1 MTDRRDTALPAA
13 SQPGSRVDRIMWA
26 VVELVRRHWMFW
38 LLLAGGL
45 VLRAIA
51 QVAYEPALL
60 FIDSKKYI
68 FGTDFNNTIWG
79 SFDPLGYSLLIL
91 RPVLMFG
98 RSLAYAALAQHVLGM
113 AMAGALY
120 ALMVRRGVYRW
131 LAALA
136 VAPVL
141 FDAYQLNAEQ
151 TIMPDVLF
159 EALLVAGIVLL
170 LWRPRPGLFLII
182 LGGLALGASAP
193 VRQVGEALIAPALIY
208 VVFAAQGWWR
218 RLLHGAVLTA
228 CFALPI
234 VGYMSYSA
242 VIMHYGF
249 ELSNMGNAY
258 LYGRAAH
265 AADCAT
271 LKIPANERPLCP
283 NASTSATLG
292 VDGLVNASE
301 SPRVLYQ
308 PVNIQLGVLID
319 TNPWQKA
326 LAYSVLKQQPMRVAG
341 DIARDSVKIFAL
353 TRNTEQGDTQISRWQ
368 FQFGYP
374 YYPPGITRHG
384 WNSANKVFAAAG
396 GGGHARV
403 HWKADIALRYYQ
415 LHGGYTPGPVFLF
428 GLLAGIAGI
437 FTFRRRRDSGPALA
451 CLLITGC
458 AVAVLL
464 GADLY
469 EFSWR
474 YQLPALVTL
483 PVAGAFGITALV
495 RFFGMRRQS
504 GVAAGVAGADA
515 GAGVAEVAR
524 SAGSRSVV
532 GVCRV
537 RRVRRV
543 RRGLRADRARRG
555 WRRTGGGRIRAGGA
569 LASCRLRT
577 TTRIFACSP
586 RAWST
591 RTTGCGCAGT
601 RSNGAT
607 APAAPTRSCRSPTS
621 RWSSRPRMTAST
633 WSRSTAT
640 RSGGV
645 PGRSRRAAG
654 RTGRRA
660 SPGNWPGSS
669 SRRRPGCAPAS
680 WFGSGACT
688 PRTGSPIRPGIT
700 SWPPGWNRGRR
711 SGSPRSRTCVRP
723 GCPGPGSRR

>member
-1 MTDRRDTALPAA
+1 
-13 SQPGSRVDRIMWA
+13 MWA
-26 VVELVRRHWMFW
+26 VVDLVRRHWMFW

-45 VLRAIA
+45 MLRGIA

-91 RPVLMFG
+91 RPIMILG
-98 RSLAYAALAQHVLGM
+98 RSLAYAALVQHILGM

-141 FDAYQLNAEQ
+141 LDAYQLNAEQ

-159 EALLVAGIVLL
+159 EALLVAGLVLL
-170 LWRPRPGLFLII
+170 LWRPRPGLSLVI

-208 VVFAAQGWWR
+208 VVFAAQGWR
-218 RLLHGAVLTA
+218 KRLLHGAALTA

-283 NASTSATLG
+283 KAPASAALG
-292 VDGLVNASE
+292 VDGLVNAPE
-301 SPRVLYQ
+301 SPRVQYM
-308 PVNIQLGVLID
+308 PVNVQLGMLID
-319 TNPWQKA
+319 TNPWQKD
-326 LAYSVLKQQPMRVAG
+326 LAYHVLRQQPMRVVG
-341 DIARDSVKIFAL
+341 DIAHDSVKIFAL
-353 TRNTEQGDTQISRWQ
+353 TRNTQQGDTPISRWQ

-374 YYPPGITRHG
+374 YYPPGLTKHG
-384 WNSANKVFAAAG
+384 YNSANKVFARAG

-428 GLLAGIAGI
+428 GLLAGIGGI
-437 FTFRRRRDSGPALA
+437 FTFRRRRDSGLALA
-451 CLLITGC
+451 CVLITGC

-483 PVAGAFGITALV
+483 PVAAAFGVTALV
-495 RFFGMRRQS
+495 TFF
-504 GVAAGVAGADA
+504 
-515 GAGVAEVAR
+515 
-524 SAGSRSVV
+524 
-532 GVCRV
+532 
-537 RRVRRV
+537 
-543 RRGLRADRARRG
+543 RARRQA
-555 WRRTGGGRIRAGGA
+555 RTAAVAGGA
-569 LASCRLRT
+569 AEAAGAVEAAEAVTGHAAAGPSGQAGQADELAV
-577 TTRIFACSP
+577 
-586 RAWST
+586 
-591 RTTGCGCAGT
+591 AG
-601 RSNGAT
+601 SEQ
-607 APAAPTRSCRSPTS
+607 AAP
-621 RWSSRPRMTAST
+621 
-633 WSRSTAT
+633 
-640 RSGGV
+640 
-645 PGRSRRAAG
+645 
-654 RTGRRA
+654 
-660 SPGNWPGSS
+660 
-669 SRRRPGCAPAS
+669 
-680 WFGSGACT
+680 
-688 PRTGSPIRPGIT
+688 
-700 SWPPGWNRGRR
+700 
-711 SGSPRSRTCVRP
+711 
-723 GCPGPGSRR
+723 

>member
-1 MTDRRDTALPAA
+1 MTDWRDTALPAA
-13 SQPGSRVDRIMWA
+13 SQPASRADRIMWA
-26 VVELVRRHWMFW
+26 VVDLVRRHWMFW

-45 VLRAIA
+45 MLRGIA

-68 FGTDFNNTIWG
+68 LGTDFNNTIWG

-91 RPVLMFG
+91 RPILLFG
-98 RSLAYAALAQHVLGM
+98 RSLAYAALAQHILGM

-141 FDAYQLNAEQ
+141 LDAYQLNAEQ

-159 EALLVAGIVLL
+159 ETLLVAGLVLL

-208 VVFAAQGWWR
+208 VVFAAQGWR
-218 RLLHGAVLTA
+218 KRLLHGVVLTA

-242 VIMHYGF
+242 VIMQYGF
-249 ELSNMGNAY
+249 ELSNMGNAD
-258 LYGRAAH
+258 LYGRTAH

-271 LKIPANERPLCP
+271 LKIPAVERPLCP
-283 NASTSATLG
+283 SSALSATLG
-292 VDGLVNASE
+292 VDGLVNAPE
-301 SPRVLYQ
+301 SPRVTYE
-308 PVNIQLGVLID
+308 PVNIQIGFVID
-319 TNPWQKA
+319 TNLWQKDM
-326 LAYSVLKQQPMRVAG
+326 AYHVLRQQPMRVVG
-341 DIARDSVKIFAL
+341 DIANDSVKIFAL
-353 TRNTEQGDTQISRWQ
+353 TRNTEQGDTPISRWQ

-384 WNSANKVFAAAG
+384 YNSASKVFARAG

-403 HWKADIALRYYQ
+403 HWKPDIALRYYQ
-415 LHGGYTPGPVFLF
+415 LHGGYTPGPVFLL
-428 GLLAGIAGI
+428 GLLAGIGGI

-483 PVAGAFGITALV
+483 PVAGAFGVTALV
-495 RFFGMRRQS
+495 GFFQARRQ
-504 GVAAGVAGADA
+504 GQAAA
-515 GAGVAEVAR
+515 GAGGAAEAAGAVEATEAVEMAKAVETGDAVPELNEPVEEADELAV
-524 SAGSRSVV
+524 AGSEQ
-532 GVCRV
+532 
-537 RRVRRV
+537 
-543 RRGLRADRARRG
+543 
-555 WRRTGGGRIRAGGA
+555 
-569 LASCRLRT
+569 
-577 TTRIFACSP
+577 
-586 RAWST
+586 
-591 RTTGCGCAGT
+591 
-601 RSNGAT
+601 
-607 APAAPTRSCRSPTS
+607 AAP
-621 RWSSRPRMTAST
+621 
-633 WSRSTAT
+633 
-640 RSGGV
+640 
-645 PGRSRRAAG
+645 
-654 RTGRRA
+654 
-660 SPGNWPGSS
+660 
-669 SRRRPGCAPAS
+669 
-680 WFGSGACT
+680 
-688 PRTGSPIRPGIT
+688 
-700 SWPPGWNRGRR
+700 
-711 SGSPRSRTCVRP
+711 
-723 GCPGPGSRR
+723 

>member
-1 MTDRRDTALPAA
+1 MPAA
-13 SQPGSRVDRIMWA
+13 SQPGTRADRIMWA
-26 VVELVRRHWMFW
+26 TVGIVRRHWMFW
-38 LLLAGGL
+38 LLLAAGL
-45 VLRAIA
+45 VLRGIA
-51 QVAYEPALL
+51 QIAYEPALL

-91 RPVLMFG
+91 RPILMFG
-98 RSLAYAALAQHVLGM
+98 RSLAYAALAQHILGM

-170 LWRPRPGLFLII
+170 LWQPRPGLFLVI

-193 VRQVGEALIAPALIY
+193 VRQVGEALIAPALVY
-208 VVFAAQGWWR
+208 VVLAAPGWR
-218 RLLHGAVLTA
+218 RRVLHGAVLTA
-228 CFALPI
+228 CFALPV

-271 LKIPANERPLCP
+271 LKIPAVEQPLCP
-283 NASTSATLG
+283 SAPVAASLG
-292 VDGLVNASE
+292 VDGLVNAPE
-301 SPRVLYQ
+301 SPRVLYE
-308 PVNIQLGVLID
+308 PVNVYLGMIID
-319 TNPWQKA
+319 TNPWQKD
-326 LAYSVLKQQPMRVAG
+326 LAYSVLRQQPMRVAG
-341 DIARDSVKIFAL
+341 DIARDSVKLFAL
-353 TRNTEQGDTQISRWQ
+353 TRNTEQGDTPISRWQ

-374 YYPPGITRHG
+374 YYPPGLTRHG

-415 LHGGYTPGPVFLF
+415 LHGGYTPGPAFLF

-437 FTFRRRRDSGPALA
+437 FTYRRRRDSSPALA

-483 PVAGAFGITALV
+483 PVAGAFGVTALV
-495 RFFGMRRQS
+495 RVVQARRQ
-504 GVAAGVAGADA
+504 GRLAGAGAAAEAIEVAGAVASA
-515 GAGVAEVAR
+515 GAGRAGAAGAGRAGADGADVGRPAESADELAV
-524 SAGSRSVV
+524 AGSE
-532 GVCRV
+532 
-537 RRVRRV
+537 
-543 RRGLRADRARRG
+543 L
-555 WRRTGGGRIRAGGA
+555 
-569 LASCRLRT
+569 
-577 TTRIFACSP
+577 
-586 RAWST
+586 
-591 RTTGCGCAGT
+591 
-601 RSNGAT
+601 
-607 APAAPTRSCRSPTS
+607 AAP
-621 RWSSRPRMTAST
+621 
-633 WSRSTAT
+633 
-640 RSGGV
+640 
-645 PGRSRRAAG
+645 
-654 RTGRRA
+654 
-660 SPGNWPGSS
+660 
-669 SRRRPGCAPAS
+669 
-680 WFGSGACT
+680 
-688 PRTGSPIRPGIT
+688 
-700 SWPPGWNRGRR
+700 
-711 SGSPRSRTCVRP
+711 
-723 GCPGPGSRR
+723 